1 MPATTTES
9 SRPATVPGLPNKHFR
24 GDIEGLRAV
33 AVILVI
39 LDHLVAWPG
48 GGFIGV
54 DVFFVI
60 SGFLI
65 TGLLLR
71 DYKKT
76 QTIDFRKFY
85 ARRVRRIAPA
95 ASLVIVT
102 TVVAGFF
109 IVSIARAQGIAVDGI
124 WSFFFAANWKF
135 AAAGTDYFQAGA
147 ALSPL
152 QHYWSLSVEEQF
164 YLVWPWLTLVLLY
177 VMRNRRRDGRPRSM
191 RPLGIVFGVIVLL
204 SFAWACF
211 DSATNPT
218 VAYFSTFSRTWE
230 LGIGAV
236 LATLVSQ
243 FERIPAFLRPILAWI
258 GVAGIFVG
266 AFFITDAMP
275 FPGPTAAIPVLST
288 ALVIAAGTGGQR
300 RFLLPLNNPVTRYV
314 GRISYSLY
322 LWHFPVV
329 IYLGLLI
336 GTGNALYVPL
346 SLVIMA
352 ALAIMSFHFI
362 EDPIRRSS
370 WLEGKAHSRRINTK
384 SNVTKIGV
392 GGVLLATGAA
402 VAIIALALGRVA
414 PTEPAEALVPAATV
428 APTAAA
434 GGADATAER
443 TAAIQEALRTDAWP
457 TLSPSVEAFG
467 TNGRSVIAT
476 EWLVDGCLGA
486 DDAELQDPIANVQHC
501 VYGNPT
507 ADAAHTAII
516 FGDSQA
522 ISYSPAVRQALGS
535 EWQVRLYTMAACPAS
550 SAQVTK
556 VGGAAYPECEAFRS
570 FALGEIQALNPALV
584 FIGEAI
590 DNNRLASKADA
601 ERATGEWTAGA
612 TTTLT
617 ALSGVSGKVL
627 YLGRPPVG
635 SSLYTCQTP
644 GSVPADCEYKTTDG
658 YDNRV
663 NMIKGVTETVG
674 GSVSYVNTT
683 SWFCSQKVCPAFI
696 SGTPVLADGDHLTN
710 SQSLLLAPLIAT
722 AVAKATAE

>member
-1 MPATTTES
+1 MSATKTDS
-9 SRPATVPGLPNKHFR
+9 PRAAIVPGLPNKHFR

-95 ASLVIVT
+95 ATLVILT
-102 TVVAGFF
+102 TVIVGFF
-109 IVSIARAQGIAVDGI
+109 VVSIARAQGIAIDGV
-124 WSFFFAANWKF
+124 WSFFFFANWQF
-135 AAAGTDYFQAGA
+135 AASGTDYFQAGA
-147 ALSPL
+147 AVSPL

-164 YLVWPWLTLVLLY
+164 YLVWPWLTLVLIY

-191 RPLGIVFGVIVLL
+191 APLAIVFAVIVLL

-211 DSATNPT
+211 ETATNPT
-218 VAYFSTFSRTWE
+218 VSYFSTFSRTWE
-230 LGIGAV
+230 LGIGAL

-243 FERIPAFLRPILAWI
+243 FEKIPNVVRPILAYI
-258 GVAGIFVG
+258 GLAGIFVG
-266 AFFITDAMP
+266 AFVLTDAVA
-275 FPGPTAAIPVLST
+275 FPGPNAAIPVLSA
-288 ALVIAAGTGGQR
+288 ALVIAAGTGGKQ
-300 RFLLPLNNPVTRYV
+300 RFLFPLDNPVTRYI

-336 GTGNALYVPL
+336 GTGNALYITL
-346 SLVIMA
+346 SLVIMVV
-352 ALAIMSFHFI
+352 LAIASFHLV

-370 WLEGKAHSRRINTK
+370 WLEGKPRSRRINTK
-384 SNVTKIGV
+384 SNPTKIGV
-392 GGVLLATGAA
+392 GGVLLAAGASA
-402 VAIIALALGRVA
+402 AIIALALGRVA
-414 PTEPAEALVPAATV
+414 PTEPAEALTPAATV

-434 GGADATAER
+434 GGTDATEDR
-443 TAAIQEALRTDAWP
+443 ITAIQEALRTEEWP
-457 TLSPSVEAFG
+457 ALSPSVEAFG

-486 DDAELQDPIANVQHC
+486 DDAEMVDPIANVQHC

-507 ADAAHTAII
+507 ADAAHTAVVY
-516 FGDSQA
+516 GDSQA
-522 ISYSPAVRQALGS
+522 ISYSPAVRQALGAD
-535 EWQVRLYTMAACPAS
+535 WQVRVYTLAACPTAN
-550 SAQVTK
+550 AVVTK
-556 VGGAAYPECEAFRS
+556 VGGAAFPECESFRS
-570 FALGEIQALNPALV
+570 FAIGEIKALNPALV
-584 FIGEAI
+584 FIAEAL

-601 ERATGEWTAGA
+601 DRAVGEWTDG
-612 TTTLT
+612 LT
-617 ALSGVSGKVL
+617 STMTELSSVTGEVL

-644 GSVPADCEYKTTDG
+644 GSVPADCEYETTVG

-663 NMIKGVTETVG
+663 AMISGVAETIG
-674 GSVSYVNTT
+674 GNINYVRTA
-683 SWFCSQKVCPAFI
+683 SWYCSQGVCPAFI

-710 SQSLLLAPLIAT
+710 SQSLLLAPLVAT
-722 AVAKATAE
+722 AVANAQAE